1 MRRKRLFARNL
12 PVLDQND
19 THDETPVPLPGPRPA
34 LLRRRLLGQPL
45 PARAIAE
52 WYPAL
57 VKPPLTPPAIAFP
70 IAWSIIYLCIG
81 IALGVALDRQRREL
95 ILPWAVQLALNFLWS
110 ILFFTLRCPPAGL
123 VGLLLLDAA
132 VILFTCLAAR
142 SCRPAAWLFA
152 PYLAWLAVATY
163 LNLAIWLL
171 NA

>member
-1 MRRKRLFARNL
+1 M
-12 PVLDQND
+12 
-19 THDETPVPLPGPRPA
+19 
-34 LLRRRLLGQPL
+34 
-45 PARAIAE
+45 
-52 WYPAL
+52 
-57 VKPPLTPPAIAFP
+57 
-70 IAWSIIYLCIG
+70 G

-123 VGLLLLDAA
+123 VGLLLLDAV
-132 VILFTCLAAR
+132 VILFTCRAAR

>member
-1 MRRKRLFARNL
+1 MPEICLSWIKTTHTMKRLFRYL
-12 PVLDQND
+12 GPVLLCFAVGFSASLFQ
-19 THDETPVPLPGPRPA
+19 
-34 LLRRRLLGQPL
+34 
-45 PARAIAE
+45 ARAIAE

-57 VKPPLTPPAIAFP
+57 VKPPLTPPAVAFP
-70 IAWSIIYLCIG
+70 IAWSIIYLCMG

-132 VILFTCLAAR
+132 VILFTCRAAR

-152 PYLAWLAVATY
+152 PYLAWLAAATY